1 MSLMSNKRNSGE
13 MSVAAID
20 QIYGK
25 SVARAA
31 RKKRGSLSMS
41 GGERHPGW
49 GSYVVLLFVATITS
63 FSTVLFST
71 LAGFA
76 FAKLRFRGRNG
87 LLTAVIAT
95 MTIPQQLSV
104 VPLYLLATKAG
115 LYGSLWAV
123 AIPALVSAF
132 GVFWMTQ
139 YLQDALPYELVEAA
153 RVDGA
158 SMIRTFWSI
167 ALPAARPAAAMLFL
181 FTFIGQWTNYFWPML
196 ILGPNKNSMLTV
208 ASSALKGAH
217 FTDYTLVM
225 SGVLL
230 TTAPLLVL
238 FVIAGKQ
245 LVSGIMAG
253 AVKG

>member
-49 GSYVVLLFVATITS
+49 GSYVVLVVFILFFLFPFYYAISIASQDSPSKQYGVQALIPGGALFENVATAFREINFWQALGGTLFVATITS

-95 MTIPQQLSV
+95 MTIPQFPCIFWPPRPVS
-104 VPLYLLATKAG
+104 T
-115 LYGSLWAV
+115 
-123 AIPALVSAF
+123 ALC
-132 GVFWMTQ
+132 
-139 YLQDALPYELVEAA
+139 
-153 RVDGA
+153 
-158 SMIRTFWSI
+158 
-167 ALPAARPAAAMLFL
+167 
-181 FTFIGQWTNYFWPML
+181 GQWQSLRW
-196 ILGPNKNSMLTV
+196 
-208 ASSALKGAH
+208 SAH
-217 FTDYTLVM
+217 SEC
-225 SGVLL
+225 SG
-230 TTAPLLVL
+230 
-238 FVIAGKQ
+238 
-245 LVSGIMAG
+245 
-253 AVKG
+253 